1 MLDRLES
8 ALASTPPDT
17 AAGVVALQALLADG
31 FVTDVVNERLRMLAA
46 GPAPAPPSANTSR
59 VRIVRTARLRIDVTV
74 VTPDTPE
81 RGAVDVVTRETLVAN
96 AGASPLRIRRFRQPH
111 PEPHDVFDPARR
123 LEPLDDLMLPPGGV
137 ASFHAC
143 VDAYALRADAATV
156 AVTAAGP
163 HRASLRWYH
172 DARSL
177 RPVRAAPTDDA
188 WLRIRE
194 LLRLAEV
201 MGDPSVVPALR
212 GLRDHPSH
220 FVRWSAAQTVLR
232 ISRPDGI
239 AWLREAVDDPHPQ
252 VRSAARGMLARGE
265 TAWR

>member
-31 FVTDVVNERLRMLAA
+31 FVTEVVNERLRLLAA
-46 GPAPAPPSANTSR
+46 GPAPAPPSANTK
-59 VRIVRTARLRIDVTV
+59 RIRLLRTARLRIDVTV
-74 VTPDTPE
+74 VTPGAPK
-81 RGAVDVVTRETLVAN
+81 RAAVDVVTRETLVAN
-96 AGASPLRIRRFRQPH
+96 AGASPLRIERFRQPE

-123 LEPLDDLMLPPGGV
+123 LQPLQDLVLAPRGV

-143 VDAYALRADAATV
+143 VDAYRLDADAATV

-172 DARSL
+172 DARTL
-177 RPVRAAPTDDA
+177 RPFRAAPTDDA

-201 MGDPSVVPALR
+201 IGDPSVVPSLQ
-212 GLRDHPSH
+212 GLREHPSH
-220 FVRWSAAQTVLR
+220 FVRWSAAQAVLR

-252 VRSAARGMLARGE
+252 VRSAARGQLAREE